1 MPLNDDEE
9 FELEE
14 IVHSNIPY
22 NFKKQQRLNTFDYE
36 SWKGEKP
43 EIVPVYRVHKNDMS
57 KLADYMGHFC
67 VALYCLLSLVFII
80 SLCVLYIELAKL
92 SKYKE

>member
-1 MPLNDDEE
+1 MLLNDSKE
-9 FELEE
+9 FELQE
-14 IVHSNIPY
+14 IIVPDLPY
-22 NFKKQQRLNTFDYE
+22 NFKKQQRSINFNYE
-36 SWKGEKP
+36 TWKGKRR
-43 EIVPVYRVHKNDMS
+43 IVPVCRVHKNDMS

-80 SLCVLYIELAKL
+80 CLCVLYIELAKL

>member
-14 IVHSNIPY
+14 IVHSDIPY

-36 SWKGEKP
+36 SWKGKP
-43 EIVPVYRVHKNDMS
+43 EIVPVCRLHKNDMS
-57 KLADYMGHFC
+57 KLADYMGQFC
-67 VALYCLLSLVFII
+67 AVLYCLLSIVFII
-80 SLCVLYIELAKL
+80 CLCVLYFELAKL
-92 SKYKE
+92 SKYKD